1 MTKEKD
7 YFDNI
12 TPKLV
17 LGQLYK
23 SVNTMK
29 LVQLKTNSRSVY
41 DICKNYYTEITDLVD
56 SLAQVHFGLN
66 RKKDLDDIPSSKYI
80 DPIMHM
86 NDIIYYLEANSK
98 LFKSHQ
104 EQLIINKLLGKMS
117 DVKYMLTLE

>member
-12 TPKLV
+12 TPRLV

-41 DICKNYYTEITDLVD
+41 DVCKDYYTEITDLVD
-56 SLAQVHFGLN
+56 KLAQVHFGIYK
-66 RKKDLDDIPSSKYI
+66 KKDLDDIPSAKYI
-80 DPIMHM
+80 DPTMHITDIM
-86 NDIIYYLEANSK
+86 YYLESNSK
-98 LFKSHQ
+98 LFKSHS
-104 EQLIINKLLGKMS
+104 EQMIIHQILTRMG
-117 DVKYMLTLE
+117 DAKYMLTLE